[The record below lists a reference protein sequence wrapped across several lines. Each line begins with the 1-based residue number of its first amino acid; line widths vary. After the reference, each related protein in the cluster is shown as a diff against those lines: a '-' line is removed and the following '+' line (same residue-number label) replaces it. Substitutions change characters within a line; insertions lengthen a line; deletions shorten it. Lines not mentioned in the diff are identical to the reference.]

1 MTCLF
6 LRSGS
11 LGLSAVQRPP
21 SVPPP
26 PHPRLAPFSS
36 TELGFRS
43 EFSSGKS
50 EFGRVN
56 ASRFPSDTLRSG
68 LVTCVAGRY
77 VLVLRDET
85 VVSFSPVWGECL
97 GQTPAL
103 GPGILH
109 LFCCDTQKRR
119 RAPGRRLGALPCC
132 LLATWGLILLPPESM
147 RASLLIS
154 VGVGSGPR
162 CHIIF

>member
-26 PHPRLAPFSS
+26 PRPRLAPFSS
-36 TELGFRS
+36 TEELGFRS

-68 LVTCVAGRY
+68 LVIGMAGRY
-77 VLVLRDET
+77 VLVLQDET
-85 VVSFSPVWGECL
+85 VVSFSPVGGECL

-103 GPGILH
+103 GPGILQ
-109 LFCCDTQKRR
+109 LFCCDTQKR

-147 RASLLIS
+147 RASLLTS
-154 VGVGSGPR
+154 VGVGSGP
-162 CHIIF
+162 